1 MSNLRFLVLVGI
13 VLVAA
18 VMRIIPHPP
27 NFTPISAMALFGG
40 ASFPNTSVAFIV
52 PLAAMSLSDLFLGG
66 FDATMPFVYG
76 SFAVSVCLGLWIR
89 QRPSV
94 LRIGAAALISAVLF
108 FVISNF
114 GVWLVG
120 GLYPRTAEGL
130 IACYVAAVPFFRQTL
145 LGDLIYTAALF
156 GGFAFMQRFFPL
168 LRGKSETATESA

>member
-1 MSNLRFLVLVGI
+1 MLNVRFIALVGI
-13 VLVAA
+13 VVLAA
-18 VMRIIPHPP
+18 AMRIIPHPP

-40 ASFPNTSVAFIV
+40 AYFPNTMVAFIV

-76 SFAVSVCLGLWIR
+76 SFAVTVGLGFWIR

-108 FVISNF
+108 FAIPNL

-120 GLYPRTAEGL
+120 GLYPRTVEGF
-130 IACYVAAVPFFRQTL
+130 IACYVAAIPFFRQTL
-145 LGDLIYTAALF
+145 LGDLIYTATLF
-156 GGFAFMQRFFPL
+156 GGFAFLQRLFPL

>member
-1 MSNLRFLVLVGI
+1 MLNVRFIALVGI
-13 VLVAA
+13 VVLAA

-40 ASFPNTSVAFIV
+40 AYFPNTIVAFIV

-66 FDATMPFVYG
+66 FDATMPFIYG

-89 QRPSV
+89 RRPSV
-94 LRIGAAALISAVLF
+94 LRVGAAALISSILF

-120 GLYPRTAEGL
+120 GLYPRTMEGL
-130 IACYVAAVPFFRQTL
+130 LACYVAAVPFFRHTL
-145 LGDLIYTAALF
+145 LGDLLYTSVLF

-168 LRGKSETATESA
+168 LRGRSERAMENA